1 MTEKSIIVIG
11 AGLAGLSAGCYAQMN
26 GYRCHTFEHH
36 SKPGGVAAAW
46 KREGYLIDG
55 GIHFLIGHRPGQPI
69 FELYRE
75 LGIQTDDFP
84 TLITYSRFI
93 DEASG
98 VSLDITGD
106 LERLMHDLKAIAPA
120 DAGLIDDLVAGAC
133 AMQGSTILFE
143 AGTGKPPELMNPL
156 DLLRQFWSMRR
167 TFKYFTGKYAKPLAN
182 YALAAHSQLLRQTL
196 ENLFLPEVPV
206 WFVFMLMALLAD
218 GQIGLLPTGCRGFV
232 MPIEER
238 YKALGGTMTYE
249 ATVKEIIVED
259 DRAVGVSLIDG
270 STHRAD
276 VVISAADGHS
286 TIFKMLG
293 GRYVTK
299 KTRERYCNW
308 KLIRPVLMVSFG
320 VAREFP
326 DDPHMSF
333 IILKDAITVGNQEIV
348 GFSLRIFNYST
359 GFAPR
364 GKTVVQVMLETEWDF
379 WNDLQEDRQRYEAE
393 KQRVAKKVLARLEAH
408 YPGISSLVEVTDVVT
423 PYTTWRYTLNYKG
436 AYMGWLPTPKALMT
450 TIPRTL
456 PGLANFYI
464 AGQWVLPGGGVP
476 PCLYSGRHVIQIL
489 CKRDRKPFSSTTG

>member
-167 TFKYFTGKYAKPLAN
+167 TFKY
-182 YALAAHSQLLRQTL
+182 
-196 ENLFLPEVPV
+196 
-206 WFVFMLMALLAD
+206 
-218 GQIGLLPTGCRGFV
+218 
-232 MPIEER
+232 
-238 YKALGGTMTYE
+238 
-249 ATVKEIIVED
+249 
-259 DRAVGVSLIDG
+259 
-270 STHRAD
+270 
-276 VVISAADGHS
+276 
-286 TIFKMLG
+286 
-293 GRYVTK
+293 
-299 KTRERYCNW
+299 
-308 KLIRPVLMVSFG
+308 
-320 VAREFP
+320 
-326 DDPHMSF
+326 
-333 IILKDAITVGNQEIV
+333 
-348 GFSLRIFNYST
+348 
-359 GFAPR
+359 
-364 GKTVVQVMLETEWDF
+364 
-379 WNDLQEDRQRYEAE
+379 
-393 KQRVAKKVLARLEAH
+393 
-408 YPGISSLVEVTDVVT
+408 
-423 PYTTWRYTLNYKG
+423 
-436 AYMGWLPTPKALMT
+436 
-450 TIPRTL
+450 
-456 PGLANFYI
+456 
-464 AGQWVLPGGGVP
+464 
-476 PCLYSGRHVIQIL
+476 
-489 CKRDRKPFSSTTG
+489 